1 MGINTLYRKVS
12 VRQYEG
18 EKLINAQSIGGM
30 GREFI
35 TVFVRFVYLDDL
47 SLAPSLA
54 LAAFCL
60 TLERGEMAL
69 SGEP

>member
-1 MGINTLYRKVS
+1 MGINSLHRKVRI
-12 VRQYEG
+12 RQFEG
-18 EKLINAQSIGGM
+18 ENLLLSALDWWY
-30 GREFI
+30 REFI

-47 SLAPSLA
+47 GLTPSLA

>member
-1 MGINTLYRKVS
+1 MKGKNLLS
-12 VRQYEG
+12 
-18 EKLINAQSIGGM
+18 AQLIGGM
-30 GREFI
+30 DREFI

-47 SLAPSLA
+47 SLVPSLA

>member
-1 MGINTLYRKVS
+1 MGINNLHKKVPVKGRNLLS
-12 VRQYEG
+12 AH
-18 EKLINAQSIGGM
+18 LIGGM
-30 GREFI
+30 DREFI
-35 TVFVRFVYLDDL
+35 TVFVRFDYLDDL
-47 SLAPSLA
+47 GLAPSLA